1 MRLSTLILATYL
13 AAPALTQT
21 NNPVPQQAWTA
32 TSPQPVAPAQ
42 TPASPLPEISK
53 AIEAKVKSDLS
64 VMISSFDF
72 NQAIDKAVRETHGTE
87 INIHNEQQLNEAKL
101 QELLKQL
108 GQMLEDPR
116 VLASIWSDYE
126 TIDNQVFNHLHVK
139 FNLDQDRVA
148 IETAAK
154 DVEG

>member
-1 MRLSTLILATYL
+1 
-13 AAPALTQT
+13 
-21 NNPVPQQAWTA
+21 
-32 TSPQPVAPAQ
+32 
-42 TPASPLPEISK
+42 
-53 AIEAKVKSDLS
+53 
-64 VMISSFDF
+64 
-72 NQAIDKAVRETHGTE
+72 
-87 INIHNEQQLNEAKL
+87 
-101 QELLKQL
+101 
-108 GQMLEDPR
+108 MLEDPR